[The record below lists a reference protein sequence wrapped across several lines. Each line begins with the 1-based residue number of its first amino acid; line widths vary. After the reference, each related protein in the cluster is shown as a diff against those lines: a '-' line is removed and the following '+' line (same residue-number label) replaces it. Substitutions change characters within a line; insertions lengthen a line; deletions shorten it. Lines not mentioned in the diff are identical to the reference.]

1 MAHLT
6 LRSQLSARLRWSWP
20 ASLHQRRPGP
30 PAVFPFWKKGGPT
43 HTFIPAFLRLDADGP
58 GTPLTDEML
67 RARW

>member
-30 PAVFPFWKKGGPT
+30 PAVFS
-43 HTFIPAFLRLDADGP
+43 FL
-58 GTPLTDEML
+58 
-67 RARW
+67 